1 MLCCKYENNSS
12 SVIFAVVPLSM
23 LIVSVKNTY
32 IVKNIYCWSDSKF
45 CCDELRT
52 LTETGKFEWRIGSRF
67 F

>member
-1 MLCCKYENNSS
+1 M
-12 SVIFAVVPLSM
+12 IFAVVPLSM

-32 IVKNIYCWSDSKF
+32 IVRNIYCWSDSKF
-45 CCDELRT
+45 CCDGLRT